1 MPKPASPPNRTV
13 AAIVYDG
20 IATFEFGIV
29 AEVFGLDR
37 PEMGADWYRLITCA
51 ADKGPMRAAGGLT
64 VTVDHDLEDLTE
76 AGTIVIAG
84 WKGIDVAPPEPL
96 LDALRHAYARG
107 ARIVSLCSGAFV
119 LAAAGLLDGGGATTH
134 WRYAD
139 AFKKRF
145 PQIALNP
152 DVLYVDRGNVLTS
165 AGSAA
170 GIDLLLHIV
179 RSDFGSEAAN
189 SVARRMVVPAHR
201 DGGQSQ
207 FIERPVPPRADG
219 KLAALLEFMRQ
230 RMASPMTIS
239 MLASEAAM
247 SERTFL
253 RRFKEMTGLTPAD
266 WLLNVRLDYAK
277 QLLETSSAS
286 IEDISMLAGFGSAA
300 TLRMHFRNAVGIS
313 PRDYRS
319 RFSHAVADFSTFH
332 HPAGPASRKDG
343 AHASTQ
349 SFSAHQAW

>member
-1 MPKPASPPNRTV
+1 MPNHAGSTNRTV

-51 ADKGPMRAAGGLT
+51 AEPGPLRAGGGLT
-64 VTVDHDLEDLTE
+64 VTVEHDLSDLE
-76 AGTIVIAG
+76 RAGTIVIAG
-84 WKGIDVAPPEPL
+84 WKDVGIPPPEPL
-96 LDALRHAYARG
+96 LEALRQGSDRG

-119 LAAAGLLDGGGATTH
+119 LAAAGLLDGGRATTH

-139 AFKKRF
+139 AFRGQF
-145 PQIALNP
+145 PKVALDP
-152 DVLYVDRGNVLTS
+152 DVLYVDGGNVLTS

-179 RSDFGSEAAN
+179 RTDFGSEAAN
-189 SVARRMVVPAHR
+189 SVARRLVVPAHR

-207 FIERPVPPRADG
+207 FIDRPVPPRPDG
-219 KLAALLEFMRQ
+219 KLAALLETMRE
-230 RMASPMTIS
+230 RMDKTMTIS
-239 MLASEAAM
+239 MLAREAAM

-253 RRFKEMTGLTPAD
+253 RRFKEMTGLTPAA
-266 WLLNVRLDYAK
+266 WLLTVRLNYAK

-286 IEDISMLAGFGSAA
+286 IEDIAMSAGFGSAA
-300 TLRMHFRNAVGIS
+300 TFRTHFRRIVGIS
-313 PRDYRS
+313 PRDFRN
-319 RFSHAVADFSTFH
+319 RFAHGSVGRASTFD
-332 HPAGPASRKDG
+332 ARRSALTFAENSSLVASL
-343 AHASTQ
+343 
-349 SFSAHQAW
+349 